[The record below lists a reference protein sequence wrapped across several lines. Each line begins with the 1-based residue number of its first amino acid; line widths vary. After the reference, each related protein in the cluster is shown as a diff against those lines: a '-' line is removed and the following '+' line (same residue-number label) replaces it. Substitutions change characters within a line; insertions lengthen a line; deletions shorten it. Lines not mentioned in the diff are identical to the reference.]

1 MEIKTLEN
9 LHKCIKT
16 YKDGCLLRAYIIAG
30 SQELKIVGTYGSPL
44 GLKIKLKAIP
54 EKGKANKELLK
65 FLGKFLGVSS
75 SQLSV
80 VKGET
85 HNIKE
90 IYLPIKMELVID
102 KFKSRQ

>member
-1 MEIKTLEN
+1 MEIKTIEEID
-9 LHKCIKT
+9 KCLKA
-16 YKDGCLLRAYIIAG
+16 YKEGCLLRAYIIAG

-65 FLGKFLGVSS
+65 FLGKFLGISS
-75 SQLSV
+75 GQLSV

-90 IYLPIKMELVID
+90 IYLPMKMELVIG